1 MKPILVIFIIVV
13 FIATMYVAIRE
24 SNKLDDNS
32 IPTSG
37 ALYNRQY
44 VHIDQKQMDALIE
57 AIRELKGSEAGK

>member
-1 MKPILVIFIIVV
+1 MKPIWVIFIIVV